1 MGGGLRHG
9 AESMAGGQGGAS
21 KDRRVDRLLAHR
33 IGFVFQLDFVKNRN
47 TLLFMSSA
55 RHLEEAAASLVE
67 NLFAELGGRARVRA
81 AASGLIGGP
90 DFWCDAELDGREIT
104 LAVHV
109 RARYTAAEI
118 AHSPALAQR
127 EALLVIPRLGPVA
140 RKHLKVLGVNH
151 ADLQGCAYLNA
162 PGIRVDR
169 QRQDRPARAAWSAP
183 VREINPFSKKASR
196 VLRALFSAPGE
207 SVRVSELAARTHLAI
222 GWASNVADALVQRGY
237 ATRSEA
243 GLRLADA
250 VAALVDWTNA
260 YQWRKNP
267 SRSYAVPL
275 DRDQVLERLSRECE
289 KWKVPWAL
297 TLLAAAERRIGY
309 VRGAGTVHVYLGG
322 ADDDRMRGILSELF
336 AEESAAE
343 GGLAIMEPYYG
354 VGICA
359 EAENVGGMR
368 VVSDLQLFLDLAH
381 FPVRGIEAAE
391 MLLKRRMSKALR
403 LDQPSVNRLLEG
415 IR

>member
-1 MGGGLRHG
+1 MMR
-9 AESMAGGQGGAS
+9 AQ
-21 KDRRVDRLLAHR
+21 
-33 IGFVFQLDFVKNRN
+33 
-47 TLLFMSSA
+47 
-55 RHLEEAAASLVE
+55 HLEEAAVRLIE
-67 NLFAELGGRARVRA
+67 DLFAELGGRARVRA
-81 AASGLIGGP
+81 TASGVAGGP
-90 DFWCDAELDGREIT
+90 DFWCDAELDGREVQ

-109 RARYTAAEI
+109 RSRYAASEI
-118 AHSPALAQR
+118 ERSPALARR
-127 EALLVIPRLGPVA
+127 EALLVIPRLGPAA
-140 RKHLKVLGVNH
+140 RKHLKALGVNH
-151 ADLQGCAYLNA
+151 ADLYGYAYLNA

-237 ATRSEA
+237 ATRSED
-243 GLRLADA
+243 GLRLADP
-250 VAALVDWTNA
+250 VAALLDWTNA

-275 DRDQVLERLSRECE
+275 DRDQVLERLGRACE
-289 KWKVPWAL
+289 KWKTPWAV

-309 VRGAGTVHVYLGG
+309 VRGAGMLHVYLGG
-322 ADDDRMRGILSELF
+322 ADEAQMRGILSELF

-354 VGICA
+354 VGICV
-359 EAENVGGMR
+359 EAENVSGIR

-391 MLLKRRMSKALR
+391 MLLKRRMAKALQ
-403 LDQPSVNRLLEG
+403 LDPSAVNRLLEA